1 VLLAAACV
9 SVALGAMLQAATGFG
24 FSLVAAPL
32 VFAALEAEP
41 AVVLLLIL
49 GVEINLLTLL
59 TEHRTPQPLKRSAAT
74 MLLFA
79 APGAFAGVVILRA
92 LPEVALQIAV
102 TLGVIGTLVARRIT
116 TAHLPASV
124 AGLAA
129 GALTT
134 TTSTNGPPMLLHL
147 LGRGVPPERVRDTL
161 TVCFIGLAALGALA
175 LAMSGEPA
183 TPDLQLVLGLI
194 PAVAAAHVIGRRGF
208 SKLAAGEHYERVLT
222 AVMLVA
228 VVVGLIGALS

>member
-1 VLLAAACV
+1 MLLAAACV

-59 TEHRTPQPLKRSAAT
+59 TEHRTPQPLKRSAVT

-102 TLGVIGTLVARRIT
+102 TLGVIGTLIARHVT

-124 AGLAA
+124 AGLTGHGERDPRLATRA
-129 GALTT
+129 R
-134 TTSTNGPPMLLHL
+134 PHPRR
-147 LGRGVPPERVRDTL
+147 GRGARDR
-161 TVCFIGLAALGALA
+161 A
-175 LAMSGEPA
+175 P
-183 TPDLQLVLGLI
+183 
-194 PAVAAAHVIGRRGF
+194 
-208 SKLAAGEHYERVLT
+208 RVLQ
-222 AVMLVA
+222 ARRR
-228 VVVGLIGALS
+228 